1 MYTIYVLNL
10 SSSFIYQYVKRTMTR
25 ASDGIK
31 YLASWIKLWLNSYFV
46 CRYSQY
52 KLKPMQWNADSNTFT
67 YILKNKNNNLFRIW
81 NFRVNVLSKKFSDL
95 FFLWSGFVYNLILQ
109 ILLLYNH
116 TYPQKQEEVLKRRKI
131 LSIKKKKESKSFVKY
146 LIEFLK

>member
-52 KLKPMQWNADSNTFT
+52 TLKPMQWNADSNTFT

-109 ILLLYNH
+109 ILLLYNDH
-116 TYPQKQEEVLKRRKI
+116 ILKNKKFSREE
-131 LSIKKKKESKSFVKY
+131 KY
-146 LIEFLK
+146 YQ